1 MSSFMTFWIGGA
13 NEADIAEE
21 EHPKVD
27 AQWWSEN
34 PPGCHL
40 FTAAYAQRYRLRRL
54 HEEEEE
60 EKRGKPV
67 SKL

>member
-1 MSSFMTFWIGGA
+1 MSAWMQ
-13 NEADIAEE
+13 ADIAEE

-60 EKRGKPV
+60 EEEKRRKPV